1 MTTLAT
7 PAAFTDSPA
16 TGLRC
21 RECGNHVPLAPV
33 HVCDQCFAPLEIAY
47 DEDRLRLVTRASI
60 QAGPQTIWRYAGLL
74 PAGQDLATRVDL
86 GAGMTQLRNAP
97 NLARALGMRKLWIK
111 DDSGNPTHSFKDR
124 VVSVA
129 LSAARAFGYT
139 TVSCAS
145 TGNLANSVAA
155 HATRAGLRSIVF
167 IPSDLEQGKVVQT
180 AVYGQTL
187 VAVEGT
193 YDDVNR
199 LCSEVAEYEDWA
211 FVNVNV
217 RPYYAEG
224 SKTLGYEVAE
234 QLGWRLPQQ
243 VVIPMASGSL
253 LTKIDKAFQEWARL
267 GLVEGSP
274 YKVFGA
280 QATGCSPIATAYENG
295 WDSVR
300 PVKPQTIAK
309 SLAIGNPADGPYALD
324 AVRRT
329 GGAMGHVS
337 DELVV
342 EGIRLLAETEG
353 LFAETAGGV
362 TVATLRQLLA
372 VGKVDP
378 DAETVLYNTGDG
390 LKTIDAVAGLV
401 GPTATIA
408 PSYKAFVASGAGQG
422 TASGAGQGQPE
433 GSAPPAEPDRHRCG
447 GRGGRNGAARR
458 RTRASAPAR
467 ARRSAGAPRLAG
479 GTGRAAGR
487 GGQ

>member
-1 MTTLAT
+1 MSVVTAPTR
-7 PAAFTDSPA
+7 PAALAQSPA
-16 TGLRC
+16 SGLVCKEC
-21 RECGNHVPLAPV
+21 RTVIDLAPV
-33 HVCDQCFAPLEIAY
+33 HVCAQCFAPLEVAY
-47 DEDRLRLVTRASI
+47 DEDALRRVTRESI
-60 QAGPQTIWRYAGLL
+60 AAGPQTIWRYAGLL

-86 GAGMTQLRNAP
+86 GAGMTKLRSAP
-97 NLARALGMRKLWIK
+97 NLARALGMRQLWVK

-155 HATRAGLRSIVF
+155 HATAAGLRAVVF
-167 IPSDLEQGKVVQT
+167 IPDDLEQGKVVQT

-187 VAVEGT
+187 VAVQGS

-199 LCSEVAEYEDWA
+199 LCSEIAENEDWA

-253 LTKIDKAFQEWARL
+253 LTKIDKAFGELGRL
-267 GLVEGSP
+267 GLVDATP
-274 YKVFGA
+274 YKVYGA

-295 WDSVR
+295 WDTVK
-300 PVKPQTIAK
+300 PVKPKTIAR

-337 DELVV
+337 DEQVV
-342 EGIRLLAETEG
+342 EGIRLLAQTEG
-353 LFAETAGGV
+353 VFAETAGGV
-362 TVATLRQLLA
+362 TVATLRQLLER
-372 VGKVDP
+372 GQIDP

-390 LKTIDAVAGLV
+390 LKTLDAVAGVV
-401 GPTATIA
+401 GPDATIT
-408 PSYKAFVASGAGQG
+408 PSYGAF
-422 TASGAGQGQPE
+422 
-433 GSAPPAEPDRHRCG
+433 
-447 GRGGRNGAARR
+447 AR
-458 RTRASAPAR
+458 T
-467 ARRSAGAPRLAG
+467 GLA
-479 GTGRAAGR
+479 
-487 GGQ
+487 

>member
-1 MTTLAT
+1 
-7 PAAFTDSPA
+7 
-16 TGLRC
+16 
-21 RECGNHVPLAPV
+21 VPLSPV
-33 HVCDQCFAPLEIAY
+33 HVCEQCFAPLEVGY
-47 DEDRLRLVTRASI
+47 DLDRMRQVTRKSI
-60 QAGPQTIWRYAGLL
+60 EAGPHSIWRYAGLL

-86 GAGMTQLRNAP
+86 GTGMTPLRKAN
-97 NLARALGMRKLWIK
+97 NLGKALGMDNLWVK
-111 DDSGNPTHSFKDR
+111 DDSANPTHSFKDR

-155 HATRAGLRSIVF
+155 HATQAGLRAVVF
-167 IPSDLEQGKVVQT
+167 IPNDLEQGKVVQT

-187 VAVEGT
+187 VAVEGN

-199 LCSEVAEYEDWA
+199 LCSEIAENEEWA

-243 VVIPMASGSL
+243 VIIPMASGSL
-253 LTKIDKAFQEWARL
+253 LTKVDKAFREL
-267 GLVEGSP
+267 VTLDLVEASP
-274 YKVFGA
+274 VKVYGA

-295 WDSVR
+295 WQTVK
-300 PVKPQTIAK
+300 PVKPDTIAR

-324 AVRRT
+324 AVRRS

-337 DELVV
+337 DAQVV
-342 EGIRLLAETEG
+342 EGIRLLASTEG

-362 TVATLRQLLA
+362 TVATLRQLLER
-372 VGKVDP
+372 GQIDP
-378 DAETVLYNTGDG
+378 TAETVLYNTGDG
-390 LKTIDAVAGLV
+390 LKTLDAVAGEV

-408 PSYKAFVASGAGQG
+408 PSYNAFTKTG
-422 TASGAGQGQPE
+422 
-433 GSAPPAEPDRHRCG
+433 
-447 GRGGRNGAARR
+447 
-458 RTRASAPAR
+458 
-467 ARRSAGAPRLAG
+467 LA
-479 GTGRAAGR
+479 
-487 GGQ
+487 